1 VRIARALKLAA
12 MCAGLVYAGAAPA
25 RAQNPDTMRPEESEA
40 KAKQLIQQAIQALG
54 GSAYLGVKDIT
65 RNGRIAQFSHTG
77 EVTGYVSFVDFAKLP
92 DRNRTEYSGKRNI
105 ISVWAGDQAW
115 ELDRGGV
122 QESPADV
129 AARNQEGLKK
139 NVDMLFR
146 SRLNEKGLAFRY
158 AGNENVDLRQVDWVE
173 VVDSEGRT
181 MRIAIDR
188 QTRLPSRA
196 VYQTRD
202 PASRE
207 RNEEIEYFS
216 NYHTFQG
223 VETPLQLARD
233 RNGQKVYQVF
243 FEDCK
248 YNTSLSE
255 DLFTRQSLEQRFG
268 QLNKGKKVKEKN

>member
-1 VRIARALKLAA
+1 MRIAEALKLAA
-12 MCAGLVYAGAAPA
+12 MCAGLLCIGAAPA
-25 RAQNPDTMRPEESEA
+25 RAQNPDTMRPEESTA

-54 GSAYLGVKDIT
+54 GSTYLGVKDIT

-77 EVTGYVSFVDFAKLP
+77 EVTGYVSFVDLTKLP
-92 DRNRTEYSGKRNI
+92 DRDRIEYSGKRNI

-122 QESPADV
+122 QESPVDV
-129 AARNQEGLKK
+129 AARNQERLKK
-139 NVDMLFR
+139 DVDVLFR
-146 SRLNEKGLAFRY
+146 SRLNEKGLSFRY
-158 AGNENVDLRQVDWVE
+158 AGRDTVDLREADWIE
-173 VVDSEGRT
+173 VADREGRT

-196 VYQTRD
+196 VFQTRD
-202 PASRE
+202 PVSRE

-223 VETPLQLARD
+223 VETPLQIARD
-233 RNGQKVYQVF
+233 RNGRKVYQVF

-248 YNTSLSE
+248 YNTGLSE
-255 DLFTRQSLEQRFG
+255 DLFTRQSLEQRFT
-268 QLNKGKKVKEKN
+268 QLNKGKKPK